1 MRKNINIVYLVII
14 FILGRINVKIIAL
27 VGSLRKDSFNMQLA
41 NTMKDRYQ
49 EKLTVEIADLQ
60 LLPYF
65 DQDEELNPPQ
75 VVKEF
80 KESIANAD
88 GVLIVTPEYNWSVP
102 GVLKNAID
110 WTSRVDKVFIG
121 KPVMVVGATPG
132 AMGTIRAQLHLR
144 DILSSP
150 GIQAKLLPPGE
161 NEVLV
166 NFAAQ
171 KFDATTGHLVDEA
184 TLNFL
189 DQKVN
194 NFIEF
199 IGKVQVSS

>member
-1 MRKNINIVYLVII
+1 M
-14 FILGRINVKIIAL
+14 KIIAL
-27 VGSLRKDSFNMQLA
+27 VGSLRKDSINMQLA
-41 NTMKDRYQ
+41 DTMKERYQ
-49 EKLTVEIADLQ
+49 DKLTIEIANLRD
-60 LLPYF
+60 LPYF

-75 VVKEF
+75 VVKDF
-80 KESIANAD
+80 KNSIAQAD

-110 WTSRVDKVFIG
+110 WTSREDKVFIG

-150 GIQAKLLPPGE
+150 GIQAKLLPPAS

-166 NFAAQ
+166 NFATQ
-171 KFDATTGHLVDEA
+171 KFDVTTGRLVDES

-189 DQKVN
+189 DAKVN

-199 IGKVQVSS
+199 IGEVKS

>member
-1 MRKNINIVYLVII
+1 MKIV
-14 FILGRINVKIIAL
+14 AL
-27 VGSLRKDSFNMQLA
+27 VGSLRKDSYNMQLA

-49 EKLTVEIADLQ
+49 DKINIEIANLGV
-60 LLPYF
+60 LPYF

-75 VVKEF
+75 VVRDF
-80 KESIANAD
+80 KQAISSAD

-110 WTSRVDKVFIG
+110 WASRVDKVFVG
-121 KPVMVVGATPG
+121 KPVMVVGVSIG

-150 GIQAKLLPPGE
+150 GIQAKLLPPAS

-171 KFDATTGHLVDEA
+171 KFDVATGQLVDES
-184 TLNFL
+184 TLHFL
-189 DQKVN
+189 DEKVS
-194 NFIEF
+194 NFIRF
-199 IGKVQVSS
+199 ISE

>member
-1 MRKNINIVYLVII
+1 M
-14 FILGRINVKIIAL
+14 KIIAL
-27 VGSLRKDSFNMQLA
+27 VGSLRKDSFNLQLA
-41 NTMKDRYQ
+41 NTMKDRYKD
-49 EKLTVEIADLQ
+49 KLSIEVADLRA
-60 LLPYF
+60 LPYF
-65 DQDEELNPPQ
+65 DQDEEQNPPQ
-75 VVKEF
+75 VVKDF
-80 KESIANAD
+80 KTSIAQAD

-110 WTSRVDKVFIG
+110 WTSREDKVFIG

-150 GIQAKLLPPGE
+150 GVQAKLLPPAS

-171 KFDATTGHLVDEA
+171 KFDASTGRLIDES

-189 DQKVN
+189 DAKVN

-199 IGKVQVSS
+199 IGEVKR

>member
-1 MRKNINIVYLVII
+1 M
-14 FILGRINVKIIAL
+14 KIIAL
-27 VGSLRKDSFNMQLA
+27 VGSLRNESFNMQLT
-41 NTMKDRYQ
+41 NHMKERYQ
-49 EKLTVEIADLQ
+49 DKITIEIADIKS
-60 LLPYF
+60 LPYF

-75 VVKEF
+75 VVKVF
-80 KESIANAD
+80 KESIAHAD
-88 GVLIVTPEYNWSVP
+88 GVLVATPEFNWSIP
-102 GVLKNAID
+102 GVLKNALD
-110 WTSRVDKVFIG
+110 WTSRVEKVFIG

-150 GIQAKLLPPGE
+150 GIQAKLLPPGT

-171 KFDATTGHLVDEA
+171 KFDPTTGRLIDEA

-189 DQKVN
+189 DEKVN
-194 NFIEF
+194 NFITF
-199 IGKVQVSS
+199 IEEVKASTF